1 MNAEGMILP
10 ETVID
15 VQDVEHQFS
24 TARSF
29 IYYMNRL
36 SGEEWIREQQQDH
49 TDLPAIT
56 LESIEEGVKF
66 HDINTMLRNEHGRA
80 NYNAIND
87 LMLCSEIDNYL
98 LPDYGVSSVYQLTS
112 EQREM
117 MVEMIKRKYYISAA
131 QAKRCLAIP

>member
-1 MNAEGMILP
+1 
-10 ETVID
+10 
-15 VQDVEHQFS
+15 
-24 TARSF
+24 
-29 IYYMNRL
+29 MNRL

-98 LPDYGVSSVYQLTS
+98 LPYYGVSSVYQLTS

-117 MVEMIKRKYYISAA
+117 MVEMIKRKYYVSAA
-131 QAKRCLAIP
+131 QAKRCLAIL